1 MIDNEWSRESVRVF
15 SHGAKS
21 IESRLLAGDGDRF
34 RLRLLYLQANWKR
47 IGDGEL
53 A

>member
-1 MIDNEWSRESVRVF
+1 VRNRSRADF
-15 SHGAKS
+15 
-21 IESRLLAGDGDRF
+21 LAGDGDRF

-47 IGDGEL
+47 IGDGEF